1 MDLFFFAGLRLDSVT
16 KNNAQTANVVDFSVL
31 FFWNFQVCRGAVVSA
46 CGSSGQWQQA
56 MALLYQM
63 EFHRIQGW
71 EGFWDATICGTIA
84 MVSLRPPIPGV
95 MGPQKLMGVIL
106 TT

>member
-1 MDLFFFAGLRLDSVT
+1 MLLISPCF
-16 KNNAQTANVVDFSVL
+16 